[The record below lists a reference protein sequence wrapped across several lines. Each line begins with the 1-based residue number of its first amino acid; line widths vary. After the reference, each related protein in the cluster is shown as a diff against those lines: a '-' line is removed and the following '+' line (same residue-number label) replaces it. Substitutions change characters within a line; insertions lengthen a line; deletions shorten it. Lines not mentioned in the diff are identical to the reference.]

1 MNRLGIHVGDIKQI
15 VHVRTFNG
23 FEYILKNNRYELT
36 PKWNSNETVFPAQTV
51 LTHIRTH
58 KPQIKSILN
67 VSDILTQN
75 STVFMKIN
83 PYYGS
88 IGVVEKLTGFNEFC
102 QVKGMSKNLIIKSP
116 SNYFHFIFLVLLSV
130 KDEPEFSKAIN
141 VQNELQKRYINSYDA
156 AKELRLMLPV
166 FNRVTGSIL
175 IIPGSRRP
183 ITQDMAK
190 INIGLQFKMA
200 KNVCML

>member
-15 VHVRTFNG
+15 VHVKTFNG
-23 FEYILKNNRYELT
+23 FEYILKNNRYELS
-36 PKWNSNETVFPAQTV
+36 PKWNSNETIFPAQTV

-58 KPQIKSILN
+58 KPQMKSILN
-67 VSDILTQN
+67 ISDILKQN

-102 QVKGMSKNLIIKSP
+102 QVKGMFKDLI
-116 SNYFHFIFLVLLSV
+116 SNRSCNCAHFIFLVLLSV
-130 KDEPEFSKAIN
+130 KNEPEFSKALN
-141 VQNELQKRYINSYDA
+141 LQNELQKRYINSYDA
-156 AKELRLMLPV
+156 ARELRLVLPV

-175 IIPGSRRP
+175 VIPGSRRP
-183 ITQDMAK
+183 ITQDTAK
-190 INIGLQFKMA
+190 MNIGLQFKMA
-200 KNVCML
+200 KNV